1 MTPGERTLRDAFR
14 ALQEVNGAT
23 VGVVVPATGPAPR
36 VTLPPAPPPAATGI
50 IGKTVETGLTRGV
63 ILAVHYDQQDGRWY
77 ALVQRDDGSLDG
89 VSLYAA
95 KVVGP

>member
-1 MTPGERTLRDAFR
+1 MTPGARTLSDAFR
-14 ALQEVNGAT
+14 AVQAGQSVT

-50 IGKTVETGLTRGV
+50 IGKTVETGLTRGIV
-63 ILAVHYDQQDGRWY
+63 LAVHYDQQDGRWY
-77 ALVQRDDGSLDG
+77 ALVQRDDGTLEG

-95 KVVGP
+95 KVVA